1 MAVLRGAR
9 KSIAKWRPKMAV
21 SVYHRKEDLLDI
33 PEFLSNIHPDY
44 SFSLSLN
51 NPSFIDM
58 VLYAS

>member
-1 MAVLRGAR
+1 
-9 KSIAKWRPKMAV
+9 MAV